1 MAIVFLVPWGL
12 PSLNGI
18 VLGAL
23 FHTVLMLAT
32 KQKVAQEAPEE
43 IGEEN

>member
-1 MAIVFLVPWGL
+1 MVIVFLVPWGL

-23 FHTVLMLAT
+23 FHTVLMLLT

-43 IGEEN
+43 IAEEN